1 MESPWDLPAKDSP
14 PAGVQVRS
22 LGWEFPHA
30 MDAARKQNKTTKLAF
45 AVIIKLKKKSMNYS
59 SEEIREKNPSKKK
72 KNPPNKQEIR
82 YYTLQLIN
90 KYIADMFEKISII
103 DEFSHWG

>member
-45 AVIIKLKKKSMNYS
+45 AVIIKLKKNQWITPLRKS
-59 SEEIREKNPSKKK
+59 ERKTHPKKK
-72 KNPPNKQEIR
+72 KKPSKQTGDKIL
-82 YYTLQLIN
+82 YT
-90 KYIADMFEKISII
+90 AI
-103 DEFSHWG
+103 DK